1 MDCRQYKPAF
11 DRDGYVVIRQFL
23 TCDELSELRSQI
35 HRFIREVAP
44 SLPDTQVFHSV
55 GEDGQRRIR
64 LVLRM
69 NCDAFF
75 EDYRSHP
82 KWLSLAQALLGEAAE
97 ASPPIYFDKPPT
109 TDMPT
114 PPHQDNCSL
123 GLDPPSG
130 VEMLLATHERM
141 DEENGCLRY
150 VPGSHHGG
158 LRPHT
163 YSGIRG
169 FALAAQFDPADEARE
184 VLVPLDP
191 GDLVCH
197 HPLTVHRAL
206 RNRSRHRS
214 RSAFGMWFQGRS
226 ARPDPN
232 ISEFYNTHAQKAQL
246 TGR

>member
-1 MDCRQYKPAF
+1 MDYHRYKPPY
-11 DRDGYVVIRQFL
+11 DRDGYVVIRRFL
-23 TCDELSELRSQI
+23 TREELSELRFHI
-35 HRFIREVAP
+35 HRFIREVVPA
-44 SLPDTQVFHSV
+44 LPETQVFHAV
-55 GEDGQRRIR
+55 GENGHRQVR

-75 EDYRSHP
+75 EGYRSHP
-82 KWLSLAQALLGEAAE
+82 KWLSLAQTLLGETADAH
-97 ASPPIYFDKPPT
+97 PPIYFDKPPT
-109 TDMPT
+109 TDVPT

-130 VEMLLATHERM
+130 VEMLLATDGRM

-150 VPGSHHGG
+150 VPGSHRGG

-163 YSGIRG
+163 YSGVRG
-169 FALAAQFDPADEARE
+169 FALAAEFGPADEARE
-184 VLVPLDP
+184 VAVALDP

-206 RNRSRHRS
+206 SNRSRHRS
-214 RSAFGMWFQGRS
+214 RTAFGMWFQGRS
-226 ARPDPN
+226 ARQDPE
-232 ISEFYNTHAQKAQL
+232 ISEFYNTHARKAQL